1 MDLKAMMEAAKNKN
15 TNKDGKPSFSK
26 AGNMAATK
34 SSNVNNSGNKTKM
47 VNRGQRGK

>member
-1 MDLKAMMEAAKNKN
+1 MIEAAKNKN
-15 TNKDGKPSFSK
+15 NNGGAKQGFAKS
-26 AGNMAATK
+26 GNMAATK